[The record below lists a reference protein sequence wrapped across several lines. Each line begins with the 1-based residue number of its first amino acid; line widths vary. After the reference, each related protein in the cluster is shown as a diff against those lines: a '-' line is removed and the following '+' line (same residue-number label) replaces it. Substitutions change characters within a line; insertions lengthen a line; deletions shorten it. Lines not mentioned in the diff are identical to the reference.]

1 MSNSFIDNLLET
13 SLPEAGNSGINGY
26 TVTEAG
32 PIGVLGQLVVSPA
45 SRKDQ
50 VHGYSLASGVVIDS
64 TKSQLGAATYTAAAT
79 DVKIYHP
86 ANTGEQV
93 WKLVYNDSGAAL
105 IQGVPVVKDLSPA
118 GTEVAVGGLNVT
130 SALTTDLADTIVG
143 VPQFAIPAG
152 EYGYVLVKGTG
163 LLFGLASLAAGARL
177 AMHASVANKVNVA
190 AVTAPSF
197 ARNLVA
203 VGGVDALTLADI
215 DCAL

>member
-32 PIGVLGQLVVSPA
+32 PIGVLGQLVVSAA

-64 TKSQLGAATYTAAAT
+64 TKSQLGAATYSAAAT

-93 WKLVYNDSGAAL
+93 WKLIFNGSATDA
-105 IQGVPVVKDLSPA
+105 IPQGRPVVKDLAYA
-118 GTEVAVGGLNVT
+118 GTEVTVGALAIRLAV
-130 SALTTDLADTIVG
+130 AADLADTVVG
-143 VPQFAIPAG
+143 VAQFAIPAG
-152 EYGYVLVKGTG
+152 EYGYVLVKGSGWIYADATLPLG
-163 LLFGLASLAAGARL
+163 GRL
-177 AMHASVANKVNVA
+177 APANTNVA
-190 AVTAPSF
+190 AAAGTAPSF
-197 ARNLVA
+197 GVSHVL
-203 VGGVDALTLADI
+203 VGGADVLSLADI
-215 DCAL
+215 NCAL

>member
-13 SLPEAGNSGINGY
+13 SLPEAGNAGINGY

-64 TKSQLGAATYTAAAT
+64 TKSSLGAATYSAAAT

-86 ANTGEQV
+86 ANTGDQV
-93 WKLVYNDSGAAL
+93 WKLIFNGSGADIA
-105 IQGVPVVKDLSPA
+105 QGRPVAKDLLYA
-118 GTEVAVGGLNVT
+118 GTEVAVGGLAVRL
-130 SALTTDLADTIVG
+130 AVAADLADTVVG
-143 VPQFAIPAG
+143 VAQFVIPDG
-152 EYGYVLVKGTG
+152 EYGYVLVKGAG
-163 LLFGLASLAAGARL
+163 LVLGAAGDTAGDRLAADA
-177 AMHASVANKVNVA
+177 ATAVAA

-197 ARNLVA
+197 GML
-203 VGGVDALTLADI
+203 LADVVAGP
-215 DCAL
+215 ALALADVNCVL

>member
-32 PIGVLGQLVVSPA
+32 PIGVLGQLVVSAA

-50 VHGYSLASGVVIDS
+50 VHGYTLASGAVIDS
-64 TKSQLGAATYTAAAT
+64 TKSSLGAATYTAGAT

-93 WKLVYNDSGAAL
+93 WKLVYNGSGAAL
-105 IQGVPVVKDLSPA
+105 VQGLPVVKDLVGVGS
-118 GTEVAVGGLNVT
+118 EVAVGGLNVRV
-130 SALTTDLADTIVG
+130 AVKTDLADTFTG
-143 VPQFAIPAG
+143 VPQFAIPDG

-163 LLFGLASLAAGARL
+163 YVFGLASLAVGARL
-177 AMHASVANKVNVA
+177 AAHATVDGTVNVA
-190 AVTAPSF
+190 GVTAPSF
-197 ARNLVA
+197 ARNLVV
-203 VGGVDALTLADI
+203 VGGGNALTLADI
-215 DCAL
+215 NCAL